1 MSNLITSTTDANFD
15 VDVLQDTGFVL
26 VDFWAPWCGPCRA
39 IAPILE
45 DVATQYQGKLK
56 IVKVNTEEN
65 NNLPVK
71 FGIRGIPTLILFKN
85 GQQQAIKV
93 GALAKGQLINFLEE
107 HGVV

>member
-45 DVATQYQGKLK
+45 DVAVQYQGKLK

-85 GQQQAIKV
+85 GQQQAVKV
-93 GALAKGQLINFLEE
+93 GALMKGQLINFLEE
-107 HGVV
+107 YGVV

>member
-15 VDVLQDTGFVL
+15 VDVLQDPGFVL

-45 DVATQYQGKLK
+45 DVAAQYQGKLK

-85 GQQQAIKV
+85 GQQQAVKV
-93 GALAKGQLINFLEE
+93 GALMKGQLINFLEE
-107 HGVV
+107 YGVV